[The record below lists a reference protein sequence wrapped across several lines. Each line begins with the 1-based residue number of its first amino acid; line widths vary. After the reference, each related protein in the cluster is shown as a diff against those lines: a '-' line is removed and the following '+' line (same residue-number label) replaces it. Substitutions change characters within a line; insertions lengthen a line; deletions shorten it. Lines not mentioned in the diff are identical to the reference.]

1 MASTSLIL
9 HMLIKLKSI
18 CKTFMLLYVALFAVP
33 TANCQPNQNCSIIYA
48 AIHWTLILS
57 TLLVGDSGKWPE
69 NRKRN
74 IWTPLM
80 HFDPEFELSF
90 AAWTKSCE
98 WADDDLLS
106 HLLGNCLCC
115 QLGIS
120 HEYKVYTVNLI
131 QLHLLLQTYMTWHWS
146 PFKLSENWK
155 WFISSFVFSKALF
168 VKSLTNYC
176 VLEGFQPTTN

>member
-57 TLLVGDSGKWPE
+57 TLRVGDSGKWPE

-131 QLHLLLQTYMTWHWS
+131 QLHLLLQTYMTLKS
-146 PFKLSENWK
+146 IQIVGKLKVVYFILCFQQGSVCQIIDELL
-155 WFISSFVFSKALF
+155 WFGRFS
-168 VKSLTNYC
+168 TN
-176 VLEGFQPTTN
+176 